1 MCGIMGYTGTKSA
14 ERIILDG
21 LYALE
26 YRGYDSAGMA
36 IAGPGGKIV
45 KIKCRGRVSEL
56 EKEAAAEN
64 CSGSCGIGHT
74 RWATHGAP
82 TKENAHPHSSDTL
95 TLVHNGIIDNCLN
108 IKEELEKE
116 GYVFVSD
123 TDTEC
128 IAHLTDR
135 EYKKLGDPAAALYSA
150 CERLRGSYALAVI
163 FNDRPNEV
171 YAVRKD
177 NPLILAIAED
187 GAYVASDIPA
197 LLPYSRE
204 IIRPGEDEVF
214 CLRRDGAYFVSKN
227 GGYEKRE
234 TEHFALDV
242 GAAGK
247 DGYDFYMLKEIHE
260 EPDAVFRTV
269 SHRIGT
275 DGLPDFSGDGIPD
288 SLWRE
293 CDSVSIIGCGS
304 ATHAGLVGRFLIES
318 LAGVPVTVNTASEY
332 RYDPPATV
340 GRTLALPISQS
351 GETAD
356 TLAALRLAKK
366 TGHRCVSIVNA
377 VGSAVA
383 RESDYVIYEGAGPEI
398 AVATTKGYTTQ
409 VALLAAISVK
419 LALEKGRID
428 GAAAR
433 KLCRA
438 LSRDVPDA
446 ISDIIARRG
455 EIAELAKMIKDSED
469 IYFIGRGPDWPAC
482 SECSLKLK
490 EISYIH
496 SEAYAAGELKHGTLS
511 LIEDGTPVIALAS
524 DGGYYDKMCGNIRE
538 VRSRG
543 GFVILVCGEDLDEPE
558 KFSDAHFVLPKTERY
573 FTPLATV
580 VFSQLLAYE
589 TALLRGCDVDH
600 PRNLAKS
607 VTVE

>member
-82 TKENAHPHSSDTL
+82 TKENAHPHSSASL

-108 IKEELEKE
+108 IREELEKE

-128 IAHLTDR
+128 VAHLTDR

-150 CERLRGSYALAVI
+150 CARLRGSYALAVI

-187 GAYVASDIPA
+187 GAYAASDIPA

-234 TEHFALDV
+234 TEHFSLDV

-247 DGYDFYMLKEIHE
+247 DGYDFYMLKEN
-260 EPDAVFRTV
+260 
-269 SHRIGT
+269 
-275 DGLPDFSGDGIPD
+275 
-288 SLWRE
+288 
-293 CDSVSIIGCGS
+293 II
-304 ATHAGLVGRFLIES
+304 L
-318 LAGVPVTVNTASEY
+318 
-332 RYDPPATV
+332 
-340 GRTLALPISQS
+340 
-351 GETAD
+351 
-356 TLAALRLAKK
+356 
-366 TGHRCVSIVNA
+366 
-377 VGSAVA
+377 
-383 RESDYVIYEGAGPEI
+383 
-398 AVATTKGYTTQ
+398 
-409 VALLAAISVK
+409 
-419 LALEKGRID
+419 
-428 GAAAR
+428 
-433 KLCRA
+433 
-438 LSRDVPDA
+438 
-446 ISDIIARRG
+446 
-455 EIAELAKMIKDSED
+455 
-469 IYFIGRGPDWPAC
+469 
-482 SECSLKLK
+482 
-490 EISYIH
+490 
-496 SEAYAAGELKHGTLS
+496 
-511 LIEDGTPVIALAS
+511 
-524 DGGYYDKMCGNIRE
+524 
-538 VRSRG
+538 
-543 GFVILVCGEDLDEPE
+543 
-558 KFSDAHFVLPKTERY
+558 
-573 FTPLATV
+573 
-580 VFSQLLAYE
+580 
-589 TALLRGCDVDH
+589 
-600 PRNLAKS
+600 
-607 VTVE
+607 